1 MPTPFPGMDPYLEH
15 PGLWPDVHNGL
26 IAELRNALAP
36 QLRPRYYVALEERT
50 YLAEP
55 AGLAFVSRP
64 DVTVVGASTP
74 AASRTP
80 PGEASS
86 IGLATVEPVIVEL
99 PMPELVRETYLEV
112 RLAQT
117 HTVIAV
123 LELLSPANKRPGEGR
138 QQYERKRLQV
148 LTTCTHWVEID
159 LLRGGEPM
167 AMDIRG
173 QSVASHYRI
182 LISRAEH
189 RPRAMLLP
197 FNVRHLIPSFRLP
210 LQPGDDEP
218 LVDLNHLLHFLYD
231 RAGYDLR
238 INYQSPTDPPL
249 AEEDALWANALVHAA
264 GLR

>member
-197 FNVRHLIPSFRLP
+197 FNVGHLIPSFRLP

>member
-1 MPTPFPGMDPYLEH
+1 
-15 PGLWPDVHNGL
+15 VHNGL
-26 IAELRNALAP
+26 IAELRDALAS
-36 QLRPRYYVALEERT
+36 QLRPRYYMALEERT

-64 DVTVVGASTP
+64 DVTVEGSPTP
-74 AASRTP
+74 AASRTS
-80 PGEASS
+80 PGAVLPT
-86 IGLATVEPVIVEL
+86 GVATLEPVSVEL
-99 PMPELVRETYLEV
+99 PIPESVRETYLEV

-117 HTVIAV
+117 HAVIAV
-123 LELLSPANKRPGEGR
+123 LELLSPASKRPGEGR

-167 AMDIRG
+167 VVDTRG
-173 QSVASHYRI
+173 QNVASHYRI
-182 LISRAEH
+182 LISRAEQ

-218 LVDLNHLLHFLYD
+218 PVNVNHLLHLLYE

-249 AEEDALWANALVHAA
+249 TEEEALRADGLLHAA

>member
-1 MPTPFPGMDPYLEH
+1 MG
-15 PGLWPDVHNGL
+15 
-26 IAELRNALAP
+26 
-36 QLRPRYYVALEERT
+36 VATL
-50 YLAEP
+50 
-55 AGLAFVSRP
+55 
-64 DVTVVGASTP
+64 
-74 AASRTP
+74 
-80 PGEASS
+80 
-86 IGLATVEPVIVEL
+86 EPVIVEL
-99 PMPELVRETYLEV
+99 PIPELVRETYLEV

-117 HTVIAV
+117 HAVIAV

-148 LTTCTHWVEID
+148 LTTCTHWIEID
-159 LLRGGEPM
+159 LLRSGEPM
-167 AMDIRG
+167 AVDIHG

-182 LISRAEH
+182 LISRAEQ

-238 INYQSPTDPPL
+238 INYQGPTDPLL
-249 AEEDALWANALVHAA
+249 AEEDALWADGLLHTA

>member
-50 YLAEP
+50 CLAEP

-64 DVTVVGASTP
+64 DVTVVGAPIP
-74 AASRTP
+74 AVSRTA
-80 PGEASS
+80 PGAALSM
-86 IGLATVEPVIVEL
+86 GVATLEPVIVEL
-99 PMPELVRETYLEV
+99 PIPEPVRETYLEV

-117 HTVIAV
+117 HAVIAV
-123 LELLSPANKRPGEGR
+123 LELLSPADKRAGEGR
-138 QQYERKRLQV
+138 QQYERKRSQV

-159 LLRGGEPM
+159 LLRGGDPM
-167 AMDIRG
+167 VVDTRG
-173 QSVASHYRI
+173 QNAVSHYRI
-182 LISRAEH
+182 LISRSEH
-189 RPRAMLLP
+189 RPRAVLLP

-218 LVDLNHLLHFLYD
+218 LVDLNHLLHLLYD

-238 INYQSPTDPPL
+238 INYQGPTDPPL
-249 AEEDALWANALVHAA
+249 EEQDAIWADGLLQAA

>member
-1 MPTPFPGMDPYLEH
+1 MDPYVEH

-55 AGLAFVSRP
+55 AGLAFVSHP
-64 DVTVVGASTP
+64 DVTVVGSPTP
-74 AASRTP
+74 VTSRSS

-86 IGLATVEPVIVEL
+86 VGMATLEPVIVEL
-99 PMPELVRETYLEV
+99 PIPESVRETYLEV

-117 HTVIAV
+117 HAVITV

-167 AMDIRG
+167 AVDTRG
-173 QSVASHYRI
+173 QNVASHYRI

-189 RPRAMLLP
+189 RPRAVLLP
-197 FNVRHLIPSFRLP
+197 FNVRHPIPSFRLP

-218 LVDLNHLLHFLYD
+218 LVDLNHLLHLLYD

-238 INYQSPTDPPL
+238 INYQGPSDPPL
-249 AEEDALWANALVHAA
+249 AEEDALWADGLLHAA